1 MSRTTLMAAEIAEI
15 PDVIAR
21 QLDALDTYLE
31 AGRRLHQDGTR
42 GLVTCGRGTSDH
54 AATFF
59 KYLMETKVG
68 LPVASIGPSVAT
80 VYGSKLRLAG
90 FACLTFSQS
99 GGSPDL
105 AALQQAARDGGAR
118 TTAVL
123 NVLDSPVGEGADLV
137 LPVLAGPERAVAATK
152 SFVGMMVASLAIV
165 AGYLNDGELPVA
177 LKSLP
182 DLARDAL
189 GRNWSHAGPPL
200 VRANS
205 LYCVGRGLNMA
216 VAAEAALKLKE
227 TCHLHAEACSAAE
240 LFHGPV
246 AIADGSFGALVFGAR
261 GGAERSIDASIAR
274 LRELGVSVYKVES
287 GSDNGTLSTP
297 ATEHE
302 ALDPVLQA
310 IAFYKFAEGLAVNLG
325 EDPDAPPG
333 LKKVTETV

>member
-15 PDVIAR
+15 PAVIAR
-21 QLDALDTYLE
+21 QLDALDTYLD
-31 AGRRLHQDGTR
+31 AGRRLRQDGTR

-54 AATFF
+54 AATFL
-59 KYLMETKVG
+59 KYLMETKAG

-80 VYGSKLRLAG
+80 VYGAKLRLDG

-105 AALQQAARDGGAR
+105 AALQQAAKDGGAQ

-123 NVLDSPVGEGADLV
+123 NVLESPVGDGADIV

-165 AGYLNDGELPVA
+165 AGYLNDGELIVA
-177 LKSLP
+177 LKTLP
-182 DLARDAL
+182 DLARDAV
-189 GRNWSHAGPPL
+189 GRDWSHAGPPL
-200 VRANS
+200 TRANS

-227 TCHLHAEACSAAE
+227 ACHLHAEACSAAE

-261 GGAERSIDASIAR
+261 GRAKRSIDASVAR
-274 LRELGVSVYKVES
+274 LKELGVRVCKVES
-287 GSDNGTLSTP
+287 GSGDGSLSTP
-297 ATEHE
+297 ATKHE
-302 ALDPVLQA
+302 TLDPVLQA
-310 IAFYKFAEGLAVNLG
+310 IGFYMFAEGLAVNLG

>member
-1 MSRTTLMAAEIAEI
+1 
-15 PDVIAR
+15 
-21 QLDALDTYLE
+21 
-31 AGRRLHQDGTR
+31 
-42 GLVTCGRGTSDH
+42 
-54 AATFF
+54 
-59 KYLMETKVG
+59 METKAG

-80 VYGSKLRLAG
+80 VYGAKLRLDG

-105 AALQQAARDGGAR
+105 AALQQAAKDGGAQ

-123 NVLDSPVGEGADLV
+123 NVLESPVGDGADIV

-165 AGYLNDGELPVA
+165 AGYLNDGELIVA
-177 LKSLP
+177 LKTLP

-189 GRNWSHAGPPL
+189 GRDWSNAGPPL
-200 VRANS
+200 ARANS

-261 GGAERSIDASIAR
+261 GRAKRSIDASVAR
-274 LRELGVSVYKVES
+274 LKELGVRVCKVES
-287 GSDNGTLSTP
+287 GSGNGSLSTP
-297 ATEHE
+297 ATKHE
-302 ALDPVLQA
+302 TLDPVLQA
-310 IAFYKFAEGLAVNLG
+310 IGFYMFAEGLAVNLG

>member
-1 MSRTTLMAAEIAEI
+1 MSRPTLMAAEISEI
-15 PDVIAR
+15 PYVIAR
-21 QLDALDTYLE
+21 QLDALDAYLD
-31 AGRRLHQDGTR
+31 AGRHLRQDGTR

-59 KYLMETKVG
+59 KYLMETSAG
-68 LPVASIGPSVAT
+68 LPVASIGPSVAS
-80 VYGSKLRLAG
+80 VYGAKLRLDG

-105 AALQQAARDGGAR
+105 ATLQHAAKKGGAR
-118 TTAVL
+118 TMAVL
-123 NVLDSPVGEGADLV
+123 NELDSPVGDGADLV

-152 SFVGMMVASLAIV
+152 SFVGMLVASLGIV
-165 AGYLNDGELPVA
+165 AGYLRDGEMIAA
-177 LKSLP
+177 LSALP

-200 VRANS
+200 ARTRSV
-205 LYCVGRGLNMA
+205 YCIGRGLNVA

-227 TCHLHAEACSAAE
+227 TCHLHAEAYSAAE

-246 AIADGSFGALVFGAR
+246 AIADESLGALVFGAHGR
-261 GGAERSIDASIAR
+261 AESSIDESFAR
-274 LRELGVSVYKVES
+274 LRELGANVYKIQSVS
-287 GSDNGTLSTP
+287 GKGMLSTP
-297 ATEHE
+297 ATKHE

-325 EDPDAPPG
+325 KDPDTPPG

>member
-21 QLDALDTYLE
+21 QIDALDTYLE
-31 AGRRLHQDGTR
+31 AGRHLRQDGTR
-42 GLVTCGRGTSDH
+42 GLVTCGRGTSNH

-59 KYLMETKVG
+59 KYLVETSTG
-68 LPVASIGPSVAT
+68 LPVASIGPSVVSVYDAT
-80 VYGSKLRLAG
+80 LRLDG

-105 AALQQAARDGGAR
+105 AALQQAAKDGGAQ

-123 NVLDSPVGEGADLV
+123 NVLESPVGDGADLV

-152 SFVGMMVASLAIV
+152 SFVGMTVASLAIV
-165 AGYLNDGELPVA
+165 AGYLNDGELIVA
-177 LKSLP
+177 LKTLP

-189 GRNWSHAGPPL
+189 GRDWSHAGPPL
-200 VRANS
+200 ARANS
-205 LYCVGRGLNMA
+205 LYCVGRGLNLA

-246 AIADGSFGALVFGAR
+246 AIVDGSFGALVFGTR
-261 GGAERSIDASIAR
+261 GRAESSIDASIAR
-274 LRELGVSVYKVES
+274 LRELG
-287 GSDNGTLSTP
+287 
-297 ATEHE
+297 
-302 ALDPVLQA
+302 
-310 IAFYKFAEGLAVNLG
+310 
-325 EDPDAPPG
+325 
-333 LKKVTETV
+333 